1 MNRMLSR
8 VALAVL
14 ALTLSLSLTAFAGD
28 KGKNITLSKDVQV
41 NGTTLRAG
49 DYFVK
54 YDMNGNTAQ
63 VKFLRN
69 NKEVANVTGQVTQ
82 LTEAPVRDSVVTQG
96 NSISELQFRNQKS
109 AISFDGSAGMSN
121 GK

>member
-8 VALAVL
+8 FALMAL
-14 ALTLSLSLTAFAGD
+14 ALTLMLSLTAFAAS
-28 KGKNITLSKDVQV
+28 KGKNITLNQDVTV

-49 DYFVK
+49 NYFVK
-54 YDMNGNTAQ
+54 YDTNGQTAQ

-69 NKEVANVTGQVTQ
+69 NKEVATATGQVTQ
-82 LTEAPVRDSVVTQG
+82 LPAAPAQDGVVTQG
-96 NSISELQFRNQKS
+96 NTISELQFRNQTM
-109 AISFDGSAGMSN
+109 AISFDNNMSSM